1 MRVIDPNGC
10 YNKAEAAEILDVSES
25 TLQRYFHQGLKA
37 RRPRG
42 RIHILGCDI
51 LEFLKQDHGSDEEQ
65 PVMTNKLENRV
76 AKAVLDIR
84 KGRQQARQEAAG
96 R

>member
-1 MRVIDPNGC
+1 MHVIDPNGC
-10 YNKAEAAEILDVSES
+10 YNKAEAAEVLDVSES
-25 TLQRYFHQGLKA
+25 TLQRYFNQGLKV

-42 RIHILGCDI
+42 RIHILGSDI
-51 LEFLKQDHGSDEEQ
+51 LEFLKQDHRADEER
-65 PVMTNKLENRV
+65 PAMPRKLENRV

-84 KGRQQARQEAAG
+84 KGRQQPRPEASG